1 MSSVSTKTSYLAR
14 HFGRRLLWLVAVVV
28 IVTFIT
34 YWLLNLVP
42 GDPCEVTLGA
52 GATEELLTEC
62 RDDNNFGDNLFVRY
76 ASWLGDALTG
86 YFGESYINRIDVSTS
101 LAQKLP
107 ATLWLVFYTM
117 LLTLLVSIPL
127 GMLAAYRRG
136 SWLDSLISST
146 SFGLL
151 SIPAYVLG
159 VILALLFSVRF
170 DWFPLGGYVG
180 PTESVIEHWKSL
192 ALPAI
197 TLASGAL
204 PIYVRLLRDDMSQN
218 LEENY
223 AAFVRA
229 KGMSPTRL
237 LFRHVLRP
245 SSFTLVTIAGI
256 NAAQLINS
264 TIIVE
269 FLFDVDGIGSFLI
282 ASVYAQDFLIVQS
295 VCAIIATAFV
305 LLNTLVDTIYPV
317 LDPRVR
323 AR

>member
-1 MSSVSTKTSYLAR
+1 M
-14 HFGRRLLWLVAVVV
+14 AVVL

-52 GATEELLTEC
+52 GATEELLAEC

-107 ATLWLVFYTM
+107 ATLWLVSYTM
-117 LLTLLVSIPL
+117 LLTLLVSVPL

-136 SWLDSLISST
+136 SWFDSLISST

-151 SIPAYVLG
+151 SMPAYVLG

-180 PTESVIEHWKSL
+180 TTESVIEHWKSL

-204 PIYVRLLRDDMSQN
+204 PIYVRLLRDDMAQN

-223 AAFVRA
+223 AAFVKA
-229 KGMSPTRL
+229 KGMPIRRL
-237 LFRHVLRP
+237 LFRH
-245 SSFTLVTIAGI
+245 
-256 NAAQLINS
+256 
-264 TIIVE
+264 E
-269 FLFDVDGIGSFLI
+269 IG
-282 ASVYAQDFLIVQS
+282 
-295 VCAIIATAFV
+295 
-305 LLNTLVDTIYPV
+305 
-317 LDPRVR
+317 R
-323 AR
+323 AHV

>member
-1 MSSVSTKTSYLAR
+1 M
-14 HFGRRLLWLVAVVV
+14 AVVL

-52 GATEELLTEC
+52 GATEELLAEC
-62 RDDNNFGDNLFVRY
+62 RSDNNFGDNLFVRY

-107 ATLWLVFYTM
+107 ATLWLVLYTM
-117 LLTLLVSIPL
+117 LLTLLVSVPL
-127 GMLAAYRRG
+127 GMFAAYRRG

-180 PTESVIEHWKSL
+180 PTESLFEHWRSL

-197 TLASGAL
+197 TLAAGAL
-204 PIYVRLLRDDMSQN
+204 PVYVRLLRDDMSQN
-218 LEENY
+218 LDENY

-229 KGMSPTRL
+229 KGMPVRRL

-295 VCAIIATAFV
+295 ICAVIATAFV
-305 LLNTLVDTIYPV
+305 LLNTLVDTIYPA

>member
-1 MSSVSTKTSYLAR
+1 M
-14 HFGRRLLWLVAVVV
+14 AVVL

-52 GATEELLTEC
+52 GATEELLAEC
-62 RDDNNFGDNLFVRY
+62 RADNNFGDNLFVRY

-107 ATLWLVFYTM
+107 ATMWLVLYTM

-180 PTESVIEHWKSL
+180 PTENLFEHWRSL

-197 TLASGAL
+197 TLAAGAL
-204 PIYVRLLRDDMSQN
+204 PVYVRLLRDDMSQN
-218 LEENY
+218 LDENY
-223 AAFVRA
+223 ASFVRA
-229 KGMSPTRL
+229 KGMPVRRL

-269 FLFDVDGIGSFLI
+269 FLFDVDGVGSFLI

-295 VCAIIATAFV
+295 ICAVIATAFV
-305 LLNTLVDTIYPV
+305 LLNTLVDTIYPA

>member
-1 MSSVSTKTSYLAR
+1 M
-14 HFGRRLLWLVAVVV
+14 AVVL

-52 GATEELLTEC
+52 GATEELLAEC
-62 RDDNNFGDNLFVRY
+62 RSDNNFGDNLFVRY
-76 ASWLGDALTG
+76 TSWLGDALTG

-107 ATLWLVFYTM
+107 ATLWLVLYTM
-117 LLTLLVSIPL
+117 LLTLLVSVPL

-136 SWLDSLISST
+136 SWFDSLVSST

-151 SIPAYVLG
+151 SVPAYVLG

-197 TLASGAL
+197 TLAAGAL
-204 PIYVRLLRDDMSQN
+204 PVYVRLLRDDMSQN
-218 LEENY
+218 LDENY

-229 KGMSPTRL
+229 KGMPVRRL

-295 VCAIIATAFV
+295 ICAVIATAFV
-305 LLNTLVDTIYPV
+305 LLNTLVDTIYPA

>member
-1 MSSVSTKTSYLAR
+1 M
-14 HFGRRLLWLVAVVV
+14 AVVL

-52 GATEELLTEC
+52 GATEELLAEC
-62 RDDNNFGDNLFVRY
+62 RSDNNFGDNLFVRY

-107 ATLWLVFYTM
+107 ATLWLVLYTM

-136 SWLDSLISST
+136 SWFDSLVSST

-151 SIPAYVLG
+151 SVPAYVLG

-197 TLASGAL
+197 TLAAGAL
-204 PIYVRLLRDDMSQN
+204 PVYVRLLRDDMSQN
-218 LEENY
+218 LDENY

-229 KGMSPTRL
+229 KGMPVRRL

-295 VCAIIATAFV
+295 ICAVIATAFV
-305 LLNTLVDTIYPV
+305 LLNTLVDTIYPA

>member
-1 MSSVSTKTSYLAR
+1 M
-14 HFGRRLLWLVAVVV
+14 AVVL

-62 RDDNNFGDNLFVRY
+62 RADNSFGDNLFVRY
-76 ASWLGDALTG
+76 ANWLGDALTG

-117 LLTLLVSIPL
+117 LLTLLVSVPL

-159 VILALLFSVRF
+159 VILALQFSVRF

-197 TLASGAL
+197 TLAAGAL

-229 KGMSPTRL
+229 KGMPARRL

>member
-1 MSSVSTKTSYLAR
+1 M
-14 HFGRRLLWLVAVVV
+14 AVVL

-52 GATEELLTEC
+52 GATEELLAEC
-62 RDDNNFGDNLFVRY
+62 RSDNNFGDNLFVRY

-107 ATLWLVFYTM
+107 ATLWLVLYTM
-117 LLTLLVSIPL
+117 LLTLLVSVPL
-127 GMLAAYRRG
+127 GMFAAYRRG
-136 SWLDSLISST
+136 SWFDSLVSST

-151 SIPAYVLG
+151 SVPAYVLG

-197 TLASGAL
+197 TLAAGAL
-204 PIYVRLLRDDMSQN
+204 PVYVRLLRDDMSQN
-218 LEENY
+218 LDENY

-229 KGMSPTRL
+229 KGMPVSRL

-295 VCAIIATAFV
+295 ICAVIATAFV
-305 LLNTLVDTIYPV
+305 LLNTLVDTIYPA

>member
-1 MSSVSTKTSYLAR
+1 MSSTSFLAR
-14 HFGRRLLWLVAVVV
+14 HIGRRLLWLVAVVL

-52 GATEELLTEC
+52 GATEELLSEC
-62 RDDNNFGDNLFVRY
+62 RADNNFGDNLFVRY

-107 ATLWLVFYTM
+107 ATMWLVLYTM

-180 PTESVIEHWKSL
+180 PTENLFEHWRSL
-192 ALPAI
+192 ALPAT
-197 TLASGAL
+197 TLAAGAL
-204 PIYVRLLRDDMSQN
+204 PVYVRLLRDDMSQN
-218 LEENY
+218 LDENY
-223 AAFVRA
+223 ASFVIA
-229 KGMSPTRL
+229 KGMPVRRL

-245 SSFTLVTIAGI
+245 SSFTLITIAGI

-269 FLFDVDGIGSFLI
+269 FLFDVDGVGSFLI

-295 VCAIIATAFV
+295 ICAVIATAFV
-305 LLNTLVDTIYPV
+305 LLNTLVDTIYPA

-323 AR
+323 TR

>member
-1 MSSVSTKTSYLAR
+1 MSSTSFLAR
-14 HFGRRLLWLVAVVV
+14 HIGRRLVWLVAVVL

-52 GATEELLTEC
+52 GATEELLAEC
-62 RDDNNFGDNLFVRY
+62 RSDNNFGDNLFVRY

-107 ATLWLVFYTM
+107 ATLWLVLYTM
-117 LLTLLVSIPL
+117 LLTLLVSVPL

-136 SWLDSLISST
+136 SWFDSLVSST

-151 SIPAYVLG
+151 SVPAYVLG

-197 TLASGAL
+197 TLAAGAL
-204 PIYVRLLRDDMSQN
+204 PVYVRLLRDDMSQN
-218 LEENY
+218 LDENY

-229 KGMSPTRL
+229 KGMPVRRL

-295 VCAIIATAFV
+295 ICAVIATAFV
-305 LLNTLVDTIYPV
+305 LLNTLVDTIYPA

>member
-1 MSSVSTKTSYLAR
+1 MSSKSFLAR
-14 HFGRRLLWLVAVVV
+14 HIGRRLLWLVAVVL

-52 GATEELLTEC
+52 GATEELLAEC
-62 RDDNNFGDNLFVRY
+62 RTDNNFGDNLFVRY
-76 ASWLGDALTG
+76 TSWLGDALTG

-107 ATLWLVFYTM
+107 ATLWLVLYTM
-117 LLTLLVSIPL
+117 LLTLLVSVPL

-136 SWLDSLISST
+136 SWFDSLISST

-151 SIPAYVLG
+151 SVPAYVLG

-180 PTESVIEHWKSL
+180 PTESLIEHWRSL

-197 TLASGAL
+197 TLAAGAL
-204 PIYVRLLRDDMSQN
+204 PVYVRLLRDDMAQN

-223 AAFVRA
+223 AAFVIA
-229 KGMSPTRL
+229 KGMPVRRL

-295 VCAIIATAFV
+295 ICAIIATAFV
-305 LLNTLVDTIYPV
+305 LLNTLVDTIYPA

>member
-1 MSSVSTKTSYLAR
+1 
-14 HFGRRLLWLVAVVV
+14 VAVVL

-52 GATEELLTEC
+52 GATEELLAEC
-62 RDDNNFGDNLFVRY
+62 RTDNNFGDNLFVRY
-76 ASWLGDALTG
+76 TNWLGDALTG

-107 ATLWLVFYTM
+107 ATLWLVLYTM
-117 LLTLLVSIPL
+117 LLTLLVSVPL

-136 SWLDSLISST
+136 SWFDSLVSST

-151 SIPAYVLG
+151 SVPAYVLG

-197 TLASGAL
+197 TLAAGAL
-204 PIYVRLLRDDMSQN
+204 PVYVRLLRDDMSQN
-218 LEENY
+218 LDENY
-223 AAFVRA
+223 AAFVIA
-229 KGMSPTRL
+229 KGMPVRRL

-295 VCAIIATAFV
+295 ICAVIATAFV
-305 LLNTLVDTIYPV
+305 LLNTLVDTIYPA

>member
-1 MSSVSTKTSYLAR
+1 M
-14 HFGRRLLWLVAVVV
+14 AVVL

-52 GATEELLTEC
+52 GATEELLAEC
-62 RDDNNFGDNLFVRY
+62 RTDNNFGDNLFVRY

-107 ATLWLVFYTM
+107 ATLWLVLYTM

-136 SWLDSLISST
+136 SWFDSLVSST

-151 SIPAYVLG
+151 SVPAYVLG

-197 TLASGAL
+197 TLAAGAL
-204 PIYVRLLRDDMSQN
+204 PVYVRLLRDDMSQN
-218 LEENY
+218 LDENY
-223 AAFVRA
+223 AAFVIA
-229 KGMSPTRL
+229 KGMPVRRL

-295 VCAIIATAFV
+295 ICAVIATAFV
-305 LLNTLVDTIYPV
+305 LLNTLVDTIYPA